1 MVSIQVLFLFLII
14 IWLMLI
20 LVIVLRNSVYPCSK
34 KCLCWNFFKFFLK
47 AILTALHDRKIQV
60 LICSVILSHGYT
72 YWFLFTELVMSVSCV
87 RDKSRTLVQNLKAG
101 SRDLK
106 LRNQCKI
113 DNVVYFVY
121 LSGYFWNLNNNYCVH
136 LSAFLVVLLISIII

>member
-1 MVSIQVLFLFLII
+1 MVNANSCNSFKEQCLSLFQKMSLLEFFL
-14 IWLMLI
+14 
-20 LVIVLRNSVYPCSK
+20 
-34 KCLCWNFFKFFLK
+34 FFLK

-60 LICSVILSHGYT
+60 LICSVFLSHGYT

-87 RDKSRTLVQNLKAG
+87 RDKSRALMQNLKAG
-101 SRDLK
+101 SHDLK

-113 DNVVYFVY
+113 NNVVYFVY